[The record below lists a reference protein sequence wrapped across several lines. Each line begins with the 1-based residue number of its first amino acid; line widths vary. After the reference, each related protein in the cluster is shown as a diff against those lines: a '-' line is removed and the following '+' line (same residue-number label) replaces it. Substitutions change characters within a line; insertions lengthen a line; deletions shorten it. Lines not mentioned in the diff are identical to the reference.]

1 MVDSHSLLG
10 RDQVFPYG
18 DIRTTPFG
26 SWPAKCD
33 FTWNLSMCHIQAI
46 ARFKEGRSG
55 SVPSQETET
64 GRTSAF
70 RKPSVRSATSAVTL
84 VEVMIAV
91 GLLALTIVA
100 SVQALLVS
108 YRLSA
113 ANRLMTAARAIV
125 QRNIDTA
132 LTLRF
137 DSTTTPGVLA
147 ITSDSGANYDDDNV
161 NDGSVNV
168 LTQKDASGNP
178 VPLVKGTLRRKVTA
192 IANAQGA
199 DIRRVEFS
207 LTYPFRS
214 RSYTVEMTTIRTID
228 D

>member
-1 MVDSHSLLG
+1 M
-10 RDQVFPYG
+10 F
-18 DIRTTPFG
+18 DIP
-26 SWPAKCD
+26 P
-33 FTWNLSMCHIQAI
+33 I
-46 ARFKEGRSG
+46 ARFKGARVG

-64 GRTSAF
+64 SGTSDF
-70 RKPSVRSATSAVTL
+70 RKPAVRSGISAVTL
-84 VEVMIAV
+84 VEVMIAL

-113 ANRLMTAARAIV
+113 SNRLMTAARAIV

-137 DSTTTPGVLA
+137 DSTTTPGILA
-147 ITSDSGANYDDDNV
+147 ITSDSGANYDDDGGG
-161 NDGSVNV
+161 DGNVNV
-168 LTQKDASGNP
+168 LTQKDASGNL

-192 IANAQGA
+192 MANAQGA
-199 DIRRVEFS
+199 DIRRVEFG
-207 LTYPFRS
+207 LTYPFRG
-214 RSYTVEMTTIRTID
+214 RSYTVEMSTIRTID